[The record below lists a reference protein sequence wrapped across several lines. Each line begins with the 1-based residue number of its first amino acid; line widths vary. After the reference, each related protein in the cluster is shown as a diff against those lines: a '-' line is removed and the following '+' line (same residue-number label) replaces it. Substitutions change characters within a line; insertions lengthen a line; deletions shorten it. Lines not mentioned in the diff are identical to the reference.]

1 MIELVPKRLGP
12 LFICR
17 RQILGRN
24 LNNYRYDTPLNM
36 PNYIYPFFNDLEKE
50 ARKKEM
56 FEARKLRIL
65 MRGVKIGKKK
75 GGQQISLMSIFEKK
89 VPKEEKKEE
98 E

>member
-1 MIELVPKRLGP
+1 
-12 LFICR
+12 
-17 RQILGRN
+17 
-24 LNNYRYDTPLNM
+24 M

-75 GGQQISLMSIFEKK
+75 GG
-89 VPKEEKKEE
+89 
-98 E
+98 